1 MKTTILH
8 EFSIR
13 EVRQSFHQVLQW
25 VGNGE
30 EVLVT
35 SRRKTVA
42 KIVPPTPGPAVTD
55 KPAWPDFMGDQR
67 AIYGEHPSLGE
78 NAVVAARRQE
88 RF

>member
-1 MKTTILH
+1 MKIATVH
-8 EFSIR
+8 AFSIR

-42 KIVPPTPGPAVTD
+42 KIVPPTPGTAATD
-55 KPAWPDFMGDQR
+55 KPAWPDFMADQR
-67 AIYGEHPSLGE
+67 AIYGEQPSLE
-78 NAVVAARRQE
+78 KNAVVAARRQE

>member
-1 MKTTILH
+1 MKTATVH
-8 EFSIR
+8 AFSIR

-42 KIVPPTPGPAVTD
+42 KIVPPNLAAPATD
-55 KPAWPDFMGDQR
+55 KPAWPDFMADQR
-67 AIYGEHPSLGE
+67 AIYGARPPRGE

>member
-1 MKTTILH
+1 MKTATVH
-8 EFSIR
+8 AFSIR
-13 EVRQSFHQVLQW
+13 EVRQSFHRVLQW

-42 KIVPPTPGPAVTD
+42 RIVPPTPEPAATD
-55 KPAWPDFMGDQR
+55 KPAWPDFLGDQR
-67 AIYGEHPSLGE
+67 AIYGERSPLAE
-78 NAVVAARRQE
+78 NTVVAARRKE

>member
-1 MKTTILH
+1 MKTATVH
-8 EFSIR
+8 AFSIR

-42 KIVPPTPGPAVTD
+42 KIVPPTPGTAVTD
-55 KPAWPDFMGDQR
+55 KPVCPDFMEDQR
-67 AIYGEHPSLGE
+67 AIYGERPPRGE

>member
-1 MKTTILH
+1 MKTTTVH

-13 EVRQSFHQVLQW
+13 EVRQSFHRVLQW

-42 KIVPPTPGPAVTD
+42 KIVPHTPGTEGTG
-55 KPAWPDFMGDQR
+55 KPAWPDFMKDQR
-67 AIYGEHPSLGE
+67 AIYGERPPLGE